1 MTKLEA
7 LDDIRKALLEL
18 ILVRDSVANDDA
30 ALGTFQRSLE
40 RLVERFYKE
49 THEILA
55 YKHYQA
61 AKGDSDHLLQLVL
74 LAYRY
79 VEDERAGKILH

>member
-30 ALGTFQRSLE
+30 ALRTFQSSLE
-40 RLVERFYKE
+40 RLVERFLEK
-49 THEILA
+49 
-55 YKHYQA
+55 
-61 AKGDSDHLLQLVL
+61 LLTNQS
-74 LAYRY
+74 
-79 VEDERAGKILH
+79 